1 MAQPSALRPSALRV
15 LVIAD
20 DILARTGLVAL
31 LQDDEKLD
39 IIGQM
44 QPDTTLFDDIATY
57 APDVLLYD
65 TGWSYDN
72 DEDTLAELRRSILPM
87 LVLSEA
93 EHVEALRQQ
102 LFLEDVALS
111 YVGILP
117 RQSEGRAIEIALQA
131 VARGL
136 LVIDPAFADQLLM
149 PTKSDPEVS
158 LESLTPREED
168 VLHLLAKGMTNKAI
182 ALQLGITDHTVKYHV
197 NAIMG
202 KLNAQSRTDAVMI
215 AMRAGLIVL

>member
-1 MAQPSALRPSALRV
+1 
-15 LVIAD
+15 
-20 DILARTGLVAL
+20 
-31 LQDDEKLD
+31 
-39 IIGQM
+39 
-44 QPDTTLFDDIATY
+44 
-57 APDVLLYD
+57 
-65 TGWSYDN
+65 
-72 DEDTLAELRRSILPM
+72 
-87 LVLSEA
+87 
-93 EHVEALRQQ
+93 
-102 LFLEDVALS
+102 
-111 YVGILP
+111 
-117 RQSEGRAIEIALQA
+117 
-131 VARGL
+131 
-136 LVIDPAFADQLLM
+136 M

>member
-1 MAQPSALRPSALRV
+1 VAENKHYPSTHTKVISLWNNLRHCVLQHCV
-15 LVIAD
+15 FLVIAD

-136 LVIDPAFADQLLM
+136 LVIDPA
-149 PTKSDPEVS
+149 
-158 LESLTPREED
+158 SLTNCSCQP
-168 VLHLLAKGMTNKAI
+168 KATPKS
-182 ALQLGITDHTVKYHV
+182 ASKV
-197 NAIMG
+197 
-202 KLNAQSRTDAVMI
+202 
-215 AMRAGLIVL
+215 

>member
-1 MAQPSALRPSALRV
+1 MEQPSALRPSALRV

>member
-1 MAQPSALRPSALRV
+1 MAQPPALRPSALRV

>member
-1 MAQPSALRPSALRV
+1 MEQPSALRPSALRV

-117 RQSEGRAIEIALQA
+117 RQSEGRAIEIALQG
-131 VARGL
+131 VAGGL